1 MKKSIVST
9 ATCLLT
15 ADLHGNKAN
24 YNSLK
29 KIIQKE
35 KISLVFFAGDL
46 LPKEEGLWHP
56 GHKTRTIEVQREF
69 FKNFLIDYLR
79 DLGKYSHIYAIFGN
93 DDFRSNYDL
102 TKNISQNVIFL
113 NKEVV
118 RLPIPE
124 QELFIAGY
132 SQVVLTPFL
141 QKDWEQWDNIVGE
154 ISHKI
159 CKTEGYDSHDGKHY
173 PISFT
178 NNADGR
184 PTIAADLTKLALKS
198 NPKKTVY
205 LMHETPFN
213 TPLDQISP
221 SNPYVKN
228 GLLHVGSK
236 ALRLF
241 IEKEQPFLTMHGHI
255 HETFRESGKFL
266 WKCGSSV
273 SVTPSHDFKNQKLS
287 YVTFDI
293 ESPAS
298 ATRQTQDSLP

>member
-1 MKKSIVST
+1 MNNSSAPT
-9 ATCLLT
+9 TTCLLT

-29 KIIQKE
+29 KIIKKE
-35 KISLVFFAGDL
+35 NISLVFFAGDL
-46 LPKEEGLWHP
+46 LPKEGGLWHP
-56 GHKTRTIEVQREF
+56 GHTTRTIEAQREF
-69 FKNFLIDYLR
+69 LENFLIDYLR
-79 DLGKYSHIYAIFGN
+79 DLGKYSHLYAIFGN

-102 TKNISQNVIFL
+102 TKNISENVTFL
-113 NKEVV
+113 NKEVI
-118 RLPIPE
+118 RLPMPE
-124 QELFIAGY
+124 QEFFIAGY
-132 SQVVLTPFL
+132 SQVVLTPFI
-141 QKDWEQWDNIVGE
+141 QKDWEQWDDIVGE

-159 CKTEGYDSHDGKHY
+159 YKTEGYDSHDGKHY

-178 NNADGR
+178 HNADGR
-184 PTIAADLTKLALKS
+184 PTIATDLTEIALKS

-205 LMHETPFN
+205 LMHETPFY

-221 SNPYVKN
+221 SNTYIKN

-236 ALRLF
+236 ALRSF

-255 HETFRESGKFL
+255 HETFHESGEFL

-273 SVTPSHDFKNQKLS
+273 SVTPSHDFKSQTLS

-293 ESPAS
+293 NNPGS
-298 ATRQTQDSLP
+298 AIRHTENSLP